1 MYNGYAN
8 KLEDIVKSKML
19 FTGLIALVIIIAS
32 TTPRADEVAVTVYN
46 SNLGVISETRTLTF
60 EKGIHNLAYRDVPSQ
75 IDPASVRFTVDGGK
89 SVAILEQ
96 NFAYDLVSPDKV
108 FEKYIDSDVDLVG
121 EDDAIFSGK
130 LLAFGG
136 GYLTL
141 QEDDGKIR
149 MVSSGKVSDV
159 TFPSLPEGLITRPT
173 LFWLYNSTQQGSLK
187 TTVGYQTSGLNWS
200 AEYVGTLNADENKI
214 DLAGWSS
221 IDNNSGKTYKDAT
234 LKLIAGDIHR
244 ADQPMIRGGRA
255 EKFSMTAEAADSYG
269 FEEKAFFEYHM
280 YTLPRKATVADRE
293 TKQISL
299 FDPASTAVTKIF
311 SYRPD
316 RNQTDVN
323 VAVKFANRADAG
335 LGMPLPAGRVRIFK
349 ADTDGSLI
357 LLGEDRIKH
366 TPRDEEMKLTV
377 GTAFDVKAELRMMDQ
392 RNISKYVNEYDY
404 EIEIRNRKTEAI
416 TVNVEKNLY
425 GNWTIKSSTLPY
437 KKKDISTVTFDVHAK
452 AGETVVLKMTVSINS
467 R

>member
-1 MYNGYAN
+1 
-8 KLEDIVKSKML
+8 
-19 FTGLIALVIIIAS
+19 
-32 TTPRADEVAVTVYN
+32 
-46 SNLGVISETRTLTF
+46 
-60 EKGIHNLAYRDVPSQ
+60 
-75 IDPASVRFTVDGGK
+75 
-89 SVAILEQ
+89 
-96 NFAYDLVSPDKV
+96 
-108 FEKYIDSDVDLVG
+108 
-121 EDDAIFSGK
+121 
-130 LLAFGG
+130 
-136 GYLTL
+136 
-141 QEDDGKIR
+141 
-149 MVSSGKVSDV
+149 MVSSSKVSDV

-200 AEYVGTLNADENKI
+200 AEYVGTLNADENRI

-244 ADQPMIRGGRA
+244 AQQPFIRGGRA
-255 EKFSMTAEAADSYG
+255 YESMATADIAEKAG

-280 YTLPRKATVADRE
+280 YTLPRKATVTDRE

-311 SYRPD
+311 SYQPD
-316 RNQTDVN
+316 KNQTDVN

-357 LLGEDRIKH
+357 LLGEDQIKH

-377 GTAFDVKAELRMMDQ
+377 GTAFDVKGEMRMMDQ

-437 KKKDISTVTFDVHAK
+437 KKKDISTVTFDVPAK
-452 AGETVVLKMTVSINS
+452 AGETVVFKMTVSINS